1 MLKILQKDRKKTAD
15 RIKAYFKCK
24 LLCIKQQ
31 NHHNIVWWFCLAR
44 KEGFEPS
51 LRFPVLLP

>member
-31 NHHNIVWWFCLAR
+31 NHHNILWWFCLAR
-44 KEGFEPS
+44 KEGFEP
-51 LRFPVLLP
+51 LKAFFR